1 MKLNLEQIQ
10 ELYLKKN
17 LHLKSYFQKKLLFWG
32 LIFEIST

>member
-17 LHLKSYFQKKLLFWG
+17 PTFQESFPEKVIVLGINL
-32 LIFEIST
+32 